1 MLFVPV
7 HFPRLWSPVQTC
19 PSRGAETHLEQLERP
34 AYDGLTVVELRKI
47 ARQKAVKVPAG
58 SRKQDII
65 RCLADTPPAA
75 PIPRSTGYYNEE
87 YGTSNPAVPQMLAAG
102 VCGDGGGVLELQPD
116 GYGFLRA
123 RNCSPSREDVYVSIA
138 QIRRF
143 CMKNGDLVQGKT
155 RPRREGDR
163 YSALMYVETINGQ
176 PPDTAIDRRAFDSLT
191 PIHPNRRLT
200 LESPAGQS
208 DPAIRMLDFIA
219 PIGLGQ
225 RALIVAP
232 PKAGKTI
239 LLKKI
244 ALAVA
249 QGAPDVHLMLLLID
263 ERPEEVTDIQR
274 TVPAEVIY
282 STFDAPAENHIRVSE
297 LVYER
302 AQRLVEQGK
311 DVVVLMDSLTRLSRA
326 YNAAAPQSGRALSGG
341 LAPGVLQRPKRF
353 FGAARN
359 LEEGGSL
366 TIIATVLVD
375 TGSRMDEII
384 FEEFKGT
391 GNAEIQLD
399 RSLSEKRVF
408 PAIDLARSGTRREEL
423 LLGLDELQGVQAVRR
438 VLSSCPLAEATEQL
452 IGMLVRTQTN
462 ADFFARLREWIA
474 LWKKEGYT
482 LAPRPAYGPREDVL
496 RKKGR

>member
-1 MLFVPV
+1 
-7 HFPRLWSPVQTC
+7 
-19 PSRGAETHLEQLERP
+19 
-34 AYDGLTVVELRKI
+34 
-47 ARQKAVKVPAG
+47 
-58 SRKQDII
+58 
-65 RCLADTPPAA
+65 
-75 PIPRSTGYYNEE
+75 
-87 YGTSNPAVPQMLAAG
+87 MLAAG

-123 RNCSPSREDVYVSIA
+123 ENCSPGHDDVYVSIA

-143 CMKNGDLVQGKT
+143 SMKNGDLVEGKT

-163 YSALMYVETINGQ
+163 YSALMYVERINGA
-176 PPDTAIDRRAFDSLT
+176 PPAEAEKRRAFDSLT

-200 LESPAGQS
+200 LE
-208 DPAIRMLDFIA
+208 DPTVTCGDLAIRMLDFIA

-244 ALAVA
+244 AQAIIRNDP
-249 QGAPDVHLMLLLID
+249 GAHLMLLLID
-263 ERPEEVTDIQR
+263 ERPEEVTDIR
-274 TVPAEVIY
+274 RSVPAEVVH
-282 STFDAPAENHIRVSE
+282 STFDAPPENHIRVSE

-302 AQRLVEQGK
+302 AQRLVEQGR
-311 DVVVLMDSLTRLSRA
+311 DVVVLMDRLTRLSRA

-341 LAPGVLQRPKRF
+341 LAPGVLQKPKRF

-366 TIIATVLVD
+366 TIIATVLVE

-423 LLGLDELQGVQAVRR
+423 LLTGEELEGVRSVRK
-438 VLSSCPLAEATEQL
+438 VLSSSTMADATEQL
-452 IGMLVRTQTN
+452 IGMLVKTRTN
-462 ADFFARLREWIA
+462 REFFARLREWVG
-474 LWKKEGYT
+474 LWEKEGYT
-482 LAPRPAYGPREDVL
+482 LASRGDMGEKGAYA
-496 RKKGR
+496 RKKTR

>member
-1 MLFVPV
+1 
-7 HFPRLWSPVQTC
+7 
-19 PSRGAETHLEQLERP
+19 LEQP
-34 AYDGLTVVELRKI
+34 AYEQLTVLQLRRI
-47 ARQKAVKVPAG
+47 ARENHVKLPAG
-58 SRKQDII
+58 VNKADII
-65 RCLADTPPAA
+65 SRLNGAPSFAPPPEAPKSFSLPLPQRRAEYTPR
-75 PIPRSTGYYNEE
+75 PRRPSGYYNEE
-87 YGTSNPAVPQMLAAG
+87 YGTSNPAVPEMLAAG

-123 RNCSPSREDVYVSIA
+123 ENCSPGHDDVYVSIA

-143 CMKNGDLVQGKT
+143 SMKNGDLVEGKT

-163 YSALMYVETINGQ
+163 YSALMYVERINGA
-176 PPDTAIDRRAFDSLT
+176 PPAEAEKRRAFDSLT

-200 LESPAGQS
+200 LE
-208 DPAIRMLDFIA
+208 DPTETGGDLAIRMLDFIA

-244 ALAVA
+244 AQAIIRNDP
-249 QGAPDVHLMLLLID
+249 GAHLMMLLID
-263 ERPEEVTDIQR
+263 ERPEEVTDIR
-274 TVPAEVIY
+274 RSVPAEVVH
-282 STFDAPAENHIRVSE
+282 STFDAPPENHIRVSE

-302 AQRLVEQGK
+302 AQRLVEQGR

-341 LAPGVLQRPKRF
+341 LAPGVLQKPKRF

-366 TIIATVLVD
+366 TIIATVLVE

-423 LLGLDELQGVQAVRR
+423 LLTGEELEGVRSVRK
-438 VLSSCPLAEATEQL
+438 VLSSSTMADATEQL
-452 IGMLVRTQTN
+452 MGMLVKTRTN
-462 ADFFARLREWIA
+462 CEFFARLREWVG
-474 LWKKEGYT
+474 LWEKEGYT
-482 LAPRPAYGPREDVL
+482 LASRGDMGEKGAYA
-496 RKKGR
+496 RKKTR